1 MVAKAKAKIRVT
13 RRQVE
18 LAQAKVEADTA
29 LQRTPDPLLVR
40 IASAERSQR
49 SGRLAG

>member
-1 MVAKAKAKIRVT
+1 MMAKPKPQIRVT

-29 LQRTPDPLLVR
+29 LERSPDPLLLK
-40 IASAERSQR
+40 IASAGGRQAGR
-49 SGRLAG
+49 RLAG